1 MATFSPEL
9 PQHPHPLSLH
19 EPQSITLDPVS
30 PSALPD
36 VFPLSFA
43 VIEAA
48 KSAIDGGFLDAHVD
62 HVRLIRRSARELLLC
77 TGGTASPLPSAAT
90 KHDPSY
96 VKDDDLE
103 VMVRASQEILCNL
116 ESMAATRR
124 RRGSRQEKY
133 LAVKLA
139 EEGAHVRGQHHTGR
153 SNFVQPDKKYR
164 NTALVCHACA
174 KVTTPQWRLG
184 PDGPGTLCNVCGL
197 IYARRCRGNGT
208 GFRLQDI
215 QARTQR

>member
-62 HVRLIRRSARELLLC
+62 HVRLVRC
-77 TGGTASPLPSAAT
+77 
-90 KHDPSY
+90 DP
-96 VKDDDLE
+96 
-103 VMVRASQEILCNL
+103 
-116 ESMAATRR
+116 
-124 RRGSRQEKY
+124 
-133 LAVKLA
+133 
-139 EEGAHVRGQHHTGR
+139 
-153 SNFVQPDKKYR
+153 KKS
-164 NTALVCHACA
+164 
-174 KVTTPQWRLG
+174 
-184 PDGPGTLCNVCGL
+184 
-197 IYARRCRGNGT
+197 IGT
-208 GFRLQDI
+208 G
-215 QARTQR
+215 T